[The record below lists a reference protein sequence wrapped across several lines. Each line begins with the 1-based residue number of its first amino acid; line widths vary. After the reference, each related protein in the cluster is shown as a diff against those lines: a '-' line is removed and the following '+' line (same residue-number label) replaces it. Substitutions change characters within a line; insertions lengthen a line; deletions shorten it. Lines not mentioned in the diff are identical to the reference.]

1 MGWKRKAV
9 ISSWEQ
15 NGTCRCLRFLPEHS
29 CAGALHCANTSW
41 GCTLSPQSCA
51 ERGRNGWA
59 EQNPAAP
66 RQARCRLSG
75 PTSSL
80 VGLSLSPSWGKEW
93 WLKKLVLTILG
104 VTVLAPFNADLAS
117 NLAFSPGLRALMSLN
132 SHYPTGLLSRLVFKQ
147 ATKLLEVSPPSQLFQ
162 PGNNAE
168 HLFMFYSASG
178 QNNLCSYVFF

>member
-1 MGWKRKAV
+1 MG
-9 ISSWEQ
+9 
-15 NGTCRCLRFLPEHS
+15 LLLF
-29 CAGALHCANTSW
+29 
-41 GCTLSPQSCA
+41 
-51 ERGRNGWA
+51 
-59 EQNPAAP
+59 
-66 RQARCRLSG
+66 
-75 PTSSL
+75 
-80 VGLSLSPSWGKEW
+80 PSWGKEW

-168 HLFMFYSASG
+168 RLFC
-178 QNNLCSYVFF
+178 LCSILHRGKTTCVPTCFFKTVKTSSSPAVLS